1 MPSSILHAAVVA
13 RNSSADI
20 INAARSAYGLDQIHG
35 EGLWWL

>member
-20 INAARSAYGLDQIHG
+20 INAACSAYGLDQIHG
-35 EGLWWL
+35 EGLWWP